1 LSAPAKP
8 SGDPVKFDITQRAPA
23 MEALIA
29 KTTNRRHL
37 AILENYRRHAIL
49 EVCGLYEGILAP
61 DMIVPHPVYRF
72 HTPKGTR
79 IIDGMAAVRAEYES
93 YEAQNTTVIYHTQEH
108 TAVNDDGLYAEYVS
122 HRFWPGKI
130 LAAQGD
136 DIGDP
141 DAMYMVT
148 LTQAMYWPYDDD
160 ARVIEERVYRGNDRK
175 VVRCEPDEVI
185 TVQECRDKLLPL
197 LRPVAS
203 PH

>member
-1 LSAPAKP
+1 M
-8 SGDPVKFDITQRAPA
+8 KFDITQRAPSL
-23 MEALIA
+23 EALIA
-29 KTTNRRHL
+29 KTTNKRHL

-49 EVCGLYEGILAP
+49 EVCGMYEGILAP

-79 IIDGMAAVRAEYES
+79 IIDGMEAVRAEYET
-93 YEAQNTTVIYHTQEH
+93 YESQNTTVIYHTQEH
-108 TAVNDDGLYAEYVS
+108 TAVNDDGLYTEYVS
-122 HRFWPGKI
+122 HRFWPGEI

-136 DIGDP
+136 DVSDP

-160 ARVIEERVYRGNDRK
+160 ARLIEERVYRGNDRK
-175 VVRCEPDEVI
+175 VVRCAPDEVI
-185 TVQECRDKLLPL
+185 TVQECREKLLPL

>member
-1 LSAPAKP
+1 M
-8 SGDPVKFDITQRAPA
+8 KFDITQRAPSL
-23 MEALIA
+23 EALIA
-29 KTTNRRHL
+29 KTTDKRHL

-49 EVCGLYEGILAP
+49 EVCGMYEGILAP

-79 IIDGMAAVRAEYES
+79 IIDGMEAVRAEYET
-93 YEAQNTTVIYHTQEH
+93 YESQNTTVIYHTQEH
-108 TAVNDDGLYAEYVS
+108 TAVNDDGLYTEYVS
-122 HRFWPGKI
+122 HRFWPGEI

-136 DIGDP
+136 DVSDP

-160 ARVIEERVYRGNDRK
+160 ARLIEERVYRGNDRK
-175 VVRCEPDEVI
+175 VVRCAPDEVI
-185 TVQECRDKLLPL
+185 TVQECREKLLPL

>member
-1 LSAPAKP
+1 M
-8 SGDPVKFDITQRAPA
+8 KFDITQRAPSL
-23 MEALIA
+23 EALIA
-29 KTTNRRHL
+29 KTTNKRHL

-49 EVCGLYEGILAP
+49 EVCGMYEGILAP

-79 IIDGMAAVRAEYES
+79 IIDGMEAVRAEYET
-93 YEAQNTTVIYHTQEH
+93 YESQNTTVIYHTQEH
-108 TAVNDDGLYAEYVS
+108 TAVNDDGLYTEYVS

-136 DIGDP
+136 DVSDP

-160 ARVIEERVYRGNDRK
+160 ARLIEERVYRGNDRK
-175 VVRCEPDEVI
+175 VVRCAPDEVI
-185 TVQECRDKLLPL
+185 TVQECREKLLPL

>member
-1 LSAPAKP
+1 
-8 SGDPVKFDITQRAPA
+8 VKFDITQRAPSL
-23 MEALIA
+23 EALIA
-29 KTTNRRHL
+29 KTTNKRHL

-49 EVCGLYEGILAP
+49 EVCGMYEGILAP

-79 IIDGMAAVRAEYES
+79 IIDGMEAVRAEYET
-93 YEAQNTTVIYHTQEH
+93 YESQNTTVIYHTQEH
-108 TAVNDDGLYAEYVS
+108 TAVNDDGLYTEYVS
-122 HRFWPGKI
+122 HRFWPGEI

-136 DIGDP
+136 DVSDP

-160 ARVIEERVYRGNDRK
+160 ARLIEERVYRGNDRK
-175 VVRCEPDEVI
+175 VVRCAPDEVI
-185 TVQECRDKLLPL
+185 TVQECREKLLPL